1 VGNWNS
7 GRRPQPTALK
17 VLRGNPGKRPLNV
30 DEPQIP
36 AADPSFDNPPAEL
49 ADDAGAAT
57 EWRRVAPLLRA
68 AGLVSETERAAL
80 TALCQ
85 QWSRYL
91 AAHAQVVALGMCIE
105 TTKSV
110 PIPNPYLLVADRA
123 LTHCSRLWNE
133 LGLTPSG
140 RARARKLPSSS
151 PDGKRPSKWAG
162 LLT

>member
-1 VGNWNS
+1 MGNWNS

-30 DEPQIP
+30 DEPAIP
-36 AADPSFDNPPAEL
+36 AADPSFDTPPAEL
-49 ADDAGAAT
+49 HDDLVAAK
-57 EWRRVAPLLRA
+57 EWTRVAPILRRV
-68 AGLVSETERAAL
+68 GLVSDTERAAL

-85 QWSRYL
+85 QWSRYV
-91 AAHAQVVALGMCIE
+91 AAHAQVIALGMCIE
-105 TTKSV
+105 TTKAV

-123 LTHCSRLWNE
+123 LSHCHKLWSE

-140 RARARKLPSSS
+140 RARASKLPAAPSDK
-151 PDGKRPSKWAG
+151 PASKWAG

>member
-1 VGNWNS
+1 MGNWNS

-36 AADPSFDNPPAEL
+36 AADPSFDDPPAEL

-57 EWRRVAPLLRA
+57 EWRRVAPILRA
-68 AGLVSETERAAL
+68 AGLVSATERAAL

-91 AAHAQVVALGMCIE
+91 AAHAQVIALGMCIE

-123 LTHCSRLWNE
+123 LTHCSRLWSE

>member
-17 VLRGNPGKRPLNV
+17 VLRGNPGKRPIRE
-30 DEPQIP
+30 EPPIAP
-36 AADPSFDNPPAEL
+36 ADPSFDTPPAEL
-49 ADDAGAAT
+49 ADDPTAAA
-57 EWRRVAPLLRA
+57 EWRRVAPMLRA
-68 AGLVSETERAAL
+68 ARLVTSSDRSAL
-80 TALCQ
+80 VALCQ

-91 AAHAQVVALGMCIE
+91 AAHAQVIALGMCIE

-123 LTHCSRLWNE
+123 LTHCHRLWSE

-140 RARARKLPSSS
+140 RARAAKIGTPA
-151 PDGKRPSKWAG
+151 DAATPSKWAG